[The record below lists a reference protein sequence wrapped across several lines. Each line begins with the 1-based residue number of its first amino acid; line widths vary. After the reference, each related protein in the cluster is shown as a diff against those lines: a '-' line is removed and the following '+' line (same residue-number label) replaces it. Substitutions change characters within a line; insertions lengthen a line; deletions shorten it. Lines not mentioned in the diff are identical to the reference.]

1 MERCIIWKDVL
12 YTCEVS
18 DALMNTGASSKIG
31 VQPRIMLSD
40 VTKHSY
46 IQSDNHELWYNNS
59 DKFINIKP
67 CQVQLNDLFKNDPLI
82 SNCHISKCG
91 NKRCKTC
98 SILGTNSN
106 FTSSL
111 TNKSYCTRAFD
122 DINCK
127 TCNVVYGITCSHCG
141 LIYVGETKGQLNKR
155 ISSHRFQILNN
166 GGQLLYQHFNLPDH
180 YILSMGVIVI
190 EKIYH
195 HTNSPSLST
204 PYRREREEY
213 WIKELG
219 TASPY
224 GCNDNVSSIGNL
236 TSPSCSNVNVMH
248 LFPSFNRKK
257 RSHGTRHY
265 TPPRNNQVLFNDL
278 LDWIFRPLGIH
289 HIRTKLFSIPLPSLN
304 KLYKECLQSSFLD
317 PLSREYKLNC
327 IILDIGNCRLFKP
340 VNSSLSNDTPDRFS
354 HLKFAN
360 KGIDAINIYNILH
373 NKHVRKTIPPY
384 FKYQANPKIS
394 YTYSRSIASKLFNYK
409 QCLQDWRFTNHEYD
423 SPPCSC
429 SSSQFLY
436 QPAGHIVTGD
446 LNIVDNTC
454 LRDLI
459 SKGPKYR
466 EPQKF
471 SWKYNFKLIMDSIE
485 EYARSWA
492 KQEDVE
498 LDTLSE
504 WVKSVKHLLKRR
516 IYMVSRSVNTKPDS
530 IFDDEIVSRQLADL
544 HDRFVIVPAD
554 KASNNVVFICKTYYY
569 SCLQKE
575 LIDNNDVDSST
586 YQRTDFTKE
595 EILVNHRSVLTSF
608 GVNTQDE
615 NVDLPS
621 LYWIPKL
628 HKDPYKQRFIAGS
641 AKCSTKPLS
650 ILLTS
655 ILTTV
660 KDGLKKY
667 CDVIYSRSGI
677 NQMWILKNS
686 KELLENLNSNTLASV
701 HSIKTYDF
709 STLYTTIPHS
719 KLKSRLTELIRNA
732 FRFKNGKKRYEYIVV
747 GYKSTYFVK
756 DHSEA
761 KNKYTED
768 DIVRMLEF
776 LIDNIFVE
784 CGGVIFQQVIGIPMG
799 TNCAPLLADLFL
811 YSYEAEF
818 IQTLIKSGKRHLA
831 KSFHFT
837 YRYIDDVLSIN
848 NPKFGDY
855 IDYIYP
861 VELEIKDTTDAD
873 HQASYLDLDLS
884 YNRDKR
890 LLVKLYDKRDDF
902 NFNIVNFPFL
912 SSNIPQSPAYGVYV
926 SQLIRY
932 ARASSA
938 YSDFLVRSRLLT
950 SKLLG
955 QGYNRFK
962 LITTFK
968 KFYGRHSD
976 LIGKFQLSVT
986 HMVTDLFLETLFL
999 R

>member
-1 MERCIIWKDVL
+1 M
-12 YTCEVS
+12 
-18 DALMNTGASSKIG
+18 
-31 VQPRIMLSD
+31 
-40 VTKHSY
+40 
-46 IQSDNHELWYNNS
+46 
-59 DKFINIKP
+59 
-67 CQVQLNDLFKNDPLI
+67 
-82 SNCHISKCG
+82 
-91 NKRCKTC
+91 
-98 SILGTNSN
+98 
-106 FTSSL
+106 
-111 TNKSYCTRAFD
+111 
-122 DINCK
+122 
-127 TCNVVYGITCSHCG
+127 
-141 LIYVGETKGQLNKR
+141 
-155 ISSHRFQILNN
+155 
-166 GGQLLYQHFNLPDH
+166 
-180 YILSMGVIVI
+180 
-190 EKIYH
+190 
-195 HTNSPSLST
+195 
-204 PYRREREEY
+204 
-213 WIKELG
+213 
-219 TASPY
+219 
-224 GCNDNVSSIGNL
+224 
-236 TSPSCSNVNVMH
+236 
-248 LFPSFNRKK
+248 
-257 RSHGTRHY
+257 
-265 TPPRNNQVLFNDL
+265 
-278 LDWIFRPLGIH
+278 
-289 HIRTKLFSIPLPSLN
+289 
-304 KLYKECLQSSFLD
+304 
-317 PLSREYKLNC
+317 
-327 IILDIGNCRLFKP
+327 
-340 VNSSLSNDTPDRFS
+340 
-354 HLKFAN
+354 
-360 KGIDAINIYNILH
+360 
-373 NKHVRKTIPPY
+373 
-384 FKYQANPKIS
+384 
-394 YTYSRSIASKLFNYK
+394 
-409 QCLQDWRFTNHEYD
+409 
-423 SPPCSC
+423 
-429 SSSQFLY
+429 
-436 QPAGHIVTGD
+436 
-446 LNIVDNTC
+446 
-454 LRDLI
+454 
-459 SKGPKYR
+459 
-466 EPQKF
+466 
-471 SWKYNFKLIMDSIE
+471 
-485 EYARSWA
+485 
-492 KQEDVE
+492 
-498 LDTLSE
+498 
-504 WVKSVKHLLKRR
+504 
-516 IYMVSRSVNTKPDS
+516 
-530 IFDDEIVSRQLADL
+530 
-544 HDRFVIVPAD
+544 
-554 KASNNVVFICKTYYY
+554 
-569 SCLQKE
+569 
-575 LIDNNDVDSST
+575 
-586 YQRTDFTKE
+586 
-595 EILVNHRSVLTSF
+595 
-608 GVNTQDE
+608 
-615 NVDLPS
+615 DLPS

-686 KELLENLNSNTLASV
+686 KELLENLNSNSLASV

-818 IQTLIKSGKRHLA
+818 IQTLTKSGKRHLA

-861 VELEIKDTTDAD
+861 VELEIKDTTDTD

-890 LLVKLYDKRDDF
+890 LQVKLYDKRDDF